1 MARLEALSSS
11 PHADLLNGLLDSV
24 CRFFEGGSDRRDVK
38 MAHVALRESRMAL
51 EVFAAYRHVPKIT
64 VFGSA
69 RTKPEEPVYQMAEA
83 FCRQIVSRGF
93 MVMTGAGGGIME
105 AANKGAGREKSFGL
119 NIELPFEQSANEFI
133 VGDPKLIDFRFFFTR
148 KLFFIKEANAMA
160 LFPGGFGTLDE
171 GFEALTLIQTGKS
184 TPKPIVMLEQEGST
198 YWEEWLDYNIDHL
211 LARGL
216 IHENDMTLFRICHK
230 VEDAVDEITR
240 FFRVFHSAYRTR
252 EGVAIWLWRK
262 LEEGELETLNTTF
275 AKMLGDGGRI
285 TQLSIPHRQMSDTEP
300 NDLSCLD
307 VSMDHRQ
314 QGRLRQFI
322 DAINSL

>member
-1 MARLEALSSS
+1 MKRLEALSSD
-11 PHADLLNGLLDSV
+11 PHADLLNGLLDTV
-24 CRFFEGGSDRRDVK
+24 CRFFEGSSDRRDLK

-51 EVFAAYRHVPKIT
+51 EVFSAYRHVPKIS

-69 RTKPEEPVYQMAEA
+69 RTRPEEPSYQMARE
-83 FCRQIVSRGF
+83 FSHQIAGRGF
-93 MVMTGAGGGIME
+93 MVLTGAGGGIME
-105 AANKGAGREKSFGL
+105 AANRGAGRENSFGL

-133 VGDPKLIDFRFFFTR
+133 AGDPKLMDFRFFFTR
-148 KLFFIKEANAMA
+148 KLFFIKETNAMA

-184 TPKPIVMLEQEGST
+184 TPKPIVMLEQEDSS
-198 YWEEWLDYNIDHL
+198 YWEEWLAYNTDHL

-216 IHENDMTLFRICHK
+216 IHENDLTLFRICHS
-230 VEDAVDEITR
+230 VEDAVGEITR
-240 FFRVFHSAYRTR
+240 FFRIFHSAYRTR

-262 LEEGELETLNTTF
+262 LEEEELDLLNTTF
-275 AKMLGDGGRI
+275 SKMMGGRSI

-300 NDLSCLD
+300 DDLSCLD
-307 VSMDHRQ
+307 VPMDHRQ

-322 DAINSL
+322 DTLNSL